1 MSEEVRSGIRE
12 DFMKSKFFGH
22 ALDEATA
29 KTKNQHVIQYI
40 SYWRRGRVLRKFWGI
55 VPITAQ
61 DAKTIYEA
69 DKASLLYLTDGD
81 EVVLHKGHMGMGGDG
96 ASVISGGNTGVGAR
110 YKEKVVIA
118 ILRCSQTQLCPS
130 MRCTRSWCGSV
141 AGEGGESLMRTCMKF
156 LSWMT
161 DSLRKLLPDLVIL
174 IEIEGVQWLET
185 ATCER
190 GFSLRTQILTAQRY
204 SMGDSLLACLMM
216 ICSNGPSLHE
226 KEEVEKFLL
235 AVVARFKAFKKR
247 VPSNSCG
254 GKRPQRA
261 SASKAKSSVLSQ
273 LSGLENVVFNDF
285 IDEEL
290 DSEDV
295 SEQRASASLPDSVP
309 IESEEERAAREADE
323 MAALDSV
330 GDYEADP
337 NVMLEDVPQDI
348 VIKTL
353 KVSCACVPVLVFACV
368 CVCACARR
376 RYVFVRICIC
386 IF

>member
-1 MSEEVRSGIRE
+1 MSAPPASVRPHCRFAPVVVLEASHLAPLAEARSSE
-12 DFMKSKFFGH
+12 
-22 ALDEATA
+22 AADEAKKLVDAAALAAERLVDATKEAEETA
-29 KTKNQHVIQYI
+29 TAAAAAAAAAEETATAAAAAAATFDDFGVQQVRGLLEIYGKDIEKGGHRYPALLSDSTLPQYEVYKKLVWERGWGGGGKSDEDVYEVII
-40 SYWRRGRVLRKFWGI
+40 M
-55 VPITAQ
+55 
-61 DAKTIYEA
+61 D
-69 DKASLLYLTDGD
+69 
-81 EVVLHKGHMGMGGDG
+81 
-96 ASVISGGNTGVGAR
+96 
-110 YKEKVVIA
+110 
-118 ILRCSQTQLCPS
+118 
-130 MRCTRSWCGSV
+130 
-141 AGEGGESLMRTCMKF
+141 
-156 LSWMT
+156 

-190 GFSLRTQILTAQRY
+190 GFSLRTQILTAQRH

-216 ICSNGPSLHE
+216 IHSNGPSLHE

-247 VPSNSCG
+247 VPSYSNS
-254 GKRPQRA
+254 KRPQRA
-261 SASKAKSSVLSQ
+261 SASKAKSAVLSQ

-285 IDEEL
+285 IDDEL

-353 KVSCACVPVLVFACV
+353 KVSCASVAVLVFVCV
-368 CVCACARR
+368 CVRACARR
-376 RYVFVRICIC
+376 RYVFVRIFI
-386 IF
+386 